1 MESLGPLQALLGERY
16 RVDRELGRGGF
27 ATVYQVWNPRLERA
41 EALKVLVPGHQAD
54 EEFPK
59 RFTQEVRLAAALEHP
74 SIVKVYD
81 FGVTGGTYWYSM
93 QLVDGRTLSGE
104 LRERGPLREREVA
117 KIAVPLLDALD
128 YSHARGIV
136 HRDIKP
142 ENVILDSS
150 RRPFLMDFGI
160 AKSAGS
166 LVKTQTGFLL
176 GTPNYV
182 APEQA
187 QGKPIDGRADLY
199 ALGVTLYRA
208 ASGRYPFEAEDPLQ
222 AVILRLTQPPRPLSE
237 ARPGI
242 DPAFAAIVMRA
253 LERQPA
259 RRWESAR
266 TMREAVEGFL
276 AGRPSE
282 TRETVVL
289 LPGRDEPAAA
299 VEAGDAPT
307 DATVLGA
314 AGATSGPVAQAS
326 IPTVVR
332 PPLPAPRERR
342 PRPAALVAAAL
353 GVVAVVSGA
362 GVTGLV
368 LVRKAR
374 EGELLSREPAP
385 HPRPTPDLP
394 TPATPPAA
402 TPPAV
407 VAEPTVTGTL
417 AAPTPEP
424 TPTVAPL
431 RVVLRPTLPPEPPVR
446 RAVTRPEPFA
456 PEPPF
461 TGGPPEGCSGVE
473 VRLSFAVD
481 AEGSLVAPRLIS
493 PGTPAD
499 CSRYVLEALPR
510 WKWRPAVD
518 ATGAPVASPRLSAIV
533 QLP

>member
-1 MESLGPLQALLGERY
+1 MDDFGPLQSLLGDRY
-16 RVDRELGRGGF
+16 RIDRELGRGGF
-27 ATVYQVWNPRLERA
+27 ATVYQVWNPRLERS
-41 EALKVLVPGHQAD
+41 EALKVLVPGPQAD

-117 KIAVPLLDALD
+117 RIALPLLDALE

-208 ASGRYPFEAEDPLQ
+208 ASARYPFEAEDPLQ

-237 ARPGI
+237 ARPGV

-266 TMREAVEGFL
+266 AMREALGAFL
-276 AGRPSE
+276 AGRPAE
-282 TRETVVL
+282 TRETIVL
-289 LPGRDEPAAA
+289 LPEA
-299 VEAGDAPT
+299 VEAGAPSA
-307 DATVLGA
+307 DATVLA
-314 AGATSGPVAQAS
+314 AG
-326 IPTVVR
+326 
-332 PPLPAPRERR
+332 LPAPSATPAPQASVATVAHPSVPAPR
-342 PRPAALVAAAL
+342 PRARRSPAVPLVVL
-353 GVVAVVSGA
+353 GLVAVVGA

-368 LVRKAR
+368 LVRRSHESAPPP
-374 EGELLSREPAP
+374 GPAAP
-385 HPRPTPDLP
+385 AHPRPTAAA
-394 TPATPPAA
+394 PAPSPLPAA
-402 TPPAV
+402 TPTPA
-407 VAEPTVTGTL
+407 PP
-417 AAPTPEP
+417 APTP
-424 TPTVAPL
+424 TPGPHRAAS
-431 RVVLRPTLPPEPPVR
+431 RPAMSPEPPVR
-446 RAVTRPEPFA
+446 RPVTQPERLT

-461 TGGPPEGCSGVE
+461 AGPPPEGCSGVL
-473 VRLSFAVD
+473 VSVGFAVD
-481 AEGSLVAPRLIS
+481 ANGDVVASRLLPS
-493 PGTPAD
+493 PAPAE
-499 CSRYVLEALPR
+499 CGRWVLAALPR

-518 ATGAPVASPRLSAIV
+518 SEGKPVLSSRLGVAI

>member
-1 MESLGPLQALLGERY
+1 MDDFGPLQSLLGDRY
-16 RVDRELGRGGF
+16 RIDRELGRGGF
-27 ATVYQVWNPRLERA
+27 ATVYQVWNPRLERS
-41 EALKVLVPGHQAD
+41 EALKVLVPGPQAD

-104 LRERGPLREREVA
+104 LRERGPLREREVSR
-117 KIAVPLLDALD
+117 IALPLLDALD

-208 ASGRYPFEAEDPLQ
+208 ASARYPFEAEDPLQ

-237 ARPGI
+237 ARPGV

-259 RRWESAR
+259 RRWGSAR
-266 TMREAVEGFL
+266 EMREALEAYL
-276 AGRPSE
+276 AGRPAE

-289 LPGRDEPAAA
+289 LPEADEAEPAPA
-299 VEAGDAPT
+299 
-307 DATVLGA
+307 DATVLGTGVPIPA
-314 AGATSGPVAQAS
+314 AAAPAPQAAV
-326 IPTVVR
+326 PTVVH
-332 PPLPAPRERR
+332 PPVPAPRSRARR
-342 PRPAALVAAAL
+342 SPAVPLAVL
-353 GVVAVVSGA
+353 GLVAVVGA

-368 LVRKAR
+368 LVRRAR
-374 EGELLSREPAP
+374 EAAPPPGPAANP
-385 HPRPTPDLP
+385 RPSPTAAAAAASPTPAATSAPASLAPTPTLGPFRASSRPTPP
-394 TPATPPAA
+394 T
-402 TPPAV
+402 
-407 VAEPTVTGTL
+407 
-417 AAPTPEP
+417 
-424 TPTVAPL
+424 
-431 RVVLRPTLPPEPPVR
+431 EPPVR
-446 RAVTRPEPFA
+446 RPVTQPERLT

-461 TGGPPEGCSGVE
+461 AGPPPEGCSGVL
-473 VRLSFAVD
+473 VSLGFAVD
-481 AEGSLVAPRLIS
+481 ANGDVVASRLLPS
-493 PGTPAD
+493 PAPAE
-499 CSRYVLEALPR
+499 CGRYVLAALPR

-518 ATGAPVASPRLSAIV
+518 SEGKPVLSSRLGVAI

>member
-1 MESLGPLQALLGERY
+1 MESFGPLQELLGERY
-16 RVDRELGRGGF
+16 RIDRELGRGGF

-41 EALKVLVPGHQAD
+41 EALKVLVPGPQAD

-104 LRERGPLREREVA
+104 LKERGPLRERDVA

-128 YSHARGIV
+128 YSHARGII

-142 ENVILDSS
+142 ENVILDSG

-208 ASGRYPFEAEDPLQ
+208 ASSRYPFEAGDPLQ
-222 AVILRLTQPPRPLSE
+222 AVVLRLTQPPRPLSE

-266 TMREAVEGFL
+266 AMREALESYL
-276 AGRPSE
+276 AGRPAE

-289 LPGRDEPAAA
+289 LPEA
-299 VEAGDAPT
+299 VEAGAASA
-307 DATVLGA
+307 DATILGTVVPSSA
-314 AGATSGPVAQAS
+314 AAAPAPQAAV
-326 IPTVVR
+326 PTVVR
-332 PPLPAPRERR
+332 PPVPG
-342 PRPAALVAAAL
+342 PRPPARRTLVAPVAVL
-353 GVVAVVSGA
+353 GLVAVVGA

-368 LVRKAR
+368 LVRRAR
-374 EGELLSREPAP
+374 ETVPPPAGP
-385 HPRPTPDLP
+385 AAHPSPRPTAAV
-394 TPATPPAA
+394 PAASPAPAA
-402 TPPAV
+402 TPTAPASV
-407 VAEPTVTGTL
+407 
-417 AAPTPEP
+417 P
-424 TPTVAPL
+424 TPTPGPL
-431 RVVLRPTLPPEPPVR
+431 RLARRPTPLPVPPVR
-446 RAVTRPEPFA
+446 RPVTQPERLT

-461 TGGPPEGCSGVE
+461 AGAPPEGCSGALVT
-473 VRLSFAVD
+473 VGFAVD
-481 AEGSLVAPRLIS
+481 ADGRVVSARLFPSSAPAECGRF
-493 PGTPAD
+493 
-499 CSRYVLEALPR
+499 VLAALPR
-510 WKWRPAVD
+510 WKWRPALD
-518 ATGAPVASPRLSAIV
+518 AEGRPVVSSRLGVSI